1 MKKCSVS
8 DIKGG
13 EVLANPIMT
22 SEYQILLAEGTV
34 LQKEYI
40 EKFTEL
46 GITHVFIREEKIIR
60 KPEEIHTVQKEV
72 YQKFKSQVKNVLEKH
87 IYQENE
93 ELQKLSNAA
102 LTIISD
108 ILEEEIVIEEMIE
121 LKDRNADLYEHSVS
135 CCSLSTI
142 LALRLKLK
150 QKVISAIAVGALLH
164 DIGLRFIPVRYDVD
178 LNSMPE
184 NQKME
189 YKKHSVY
196 GYSSIER
203 ETWLDK
209 VSKNIILSHH
219 ERADGSGYPF
229 RRRDISKEI
238 TIVSVC
244 DTFDEM
250 ICGIGCRRVKTYKA
264 IEYLKFF
271 KNIKFDGTIVDEFL
285 KIVAAYPTGSQVLL
299 NSGEVAV
306 VTGQNKGFPER
317 PLLRVIKD
325 QFKRPLFREREIDL
339 LKENSVFIEDVLN

>member
-1 MKKCSVS
+1 MKKCSVR

-46 GITHVFIREEKIIR
+46 GITHVFIREEKVIR
-60 KPEEIHTVQKEV
+60 KPEEIHAVQKEV
-72 YQKFKSQVKNVLEKH
+72 YRKFKSQVKNVLEKH

-102 LTIISD
+102 LTVISD
-108 ILEEEIVIEEMIE
+108 ILEEEIVIEGMIE

-150 QKVISAIAVGALLH
+150 QKIVHAIAVGALLH

-178 LNSMPE
+178 LDSMPE

-285 KIVAAYPTGSQVLL
+285 KIMAAYPTGSQVLL
-299 NSGEVAV
+299 NSGEIAV

-317 PLLRVIKD
+317 PLLRVVKD

>member
-178 LNSMPE
+178 LDSMPE